1 MKLLRGRQLIVGSL
15 EYIYESPFKLFFDT
29 YLKAR
34 YDLGA
39 IWSSPEQ
46 IRIVDFMHGIG
57 VGVAFDTP
65 IGPAE
70 FSLGRAF
77 FFRKDILDNPLSLGP
92 FIAYFSI
99 GYSF

>member
-1 MKLLRGRQLIVGSL
+1 
-15 EYIYESPFKLFFDT
+15 
-29 YLKAR
+29 
-34 YDLGA
+34 
-39 IWSSPEQ
+39 
-46 IRIVDFMHGIG
+46 MHG
-57 VGVAFDTP
+57 VGVGMAFDTP

-77 FFRKDILDNPLSLGP
+77 FFRKEILDNPLSLGP